1 MASGRTR
8 LPPIRAIHPPPA
20 AEPAKAFAI
29 DAAYRRLFAEL
40 IRRARW
46 KHGLSK
52 EDAGDI
58 VQDAFVV
65 AWIKIDGVRDPRA
78 WLFRVVD
85 HLAVNL
91 RRRSARRA
99 RLLARWSPGRTDD
112 ESVEE
117 I

>member
-1 MASGRTR
+1 MAAGRTR
-8 LPPIRAIHPPPA
+8 LPPVRPGGAAPA
-20 AEPAKAFAI
+20 ADPAKAFAI

-52 EDAGDI
+52 EDAGDV

-91 RRRSARRA
+91 RRRATRRA
-99 RLLARWSPGRTDD
+99 RLLAQWAPGSPEDD
-112 ESVEE
+112 TREE